1 MRCPNDEATL
11 VMSERS
17 GIEIDYC
24 PECRGVWL
32 DRGELDKIIDRS
44 ASMEQAAPAAPA
56 PQAPQAPQPQQYDR
70 YDDDR
75 RHQQHYAPQQ
85 QGYYK
90 KKKKESWLSELFD

>member
-32 DRGELDKIIDRS
+32 DRGELDKIIERS
-44 ASMEQAAPAAPA
+44 APMEQSAVPA
-56 PQAPQAPQPQQYDR
+56 PQAPQPPPAQYDR

-75 RHQQHYAPQQ
+75 RRQPHYAPQQ

-90 KKKKESWLSELFD
+90 KRKKESWLSEIFD